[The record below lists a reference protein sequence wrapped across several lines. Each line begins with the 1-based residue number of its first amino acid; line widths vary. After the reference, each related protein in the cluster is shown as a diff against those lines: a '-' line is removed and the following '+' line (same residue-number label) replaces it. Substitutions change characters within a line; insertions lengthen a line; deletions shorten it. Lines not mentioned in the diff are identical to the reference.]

1 MFMPKTPISVTLE
14 DDNLLWLRGR
24 AASAKRRS
32 LSDALDQVVTAA
44 RLGGQSAEVR
54 SVVGTVD
61 IGADDPDLDR
71 ADALIRG
78 VFDASL
84 SRAWLLQETPP
95 AYGVVKRTKR
105 RG

>member
-1 MFMPKTPISVTLE
+1 MFMPKRPISVTLE
-14 DDNLLWLRGR
+14 DDNVLWLRGR

-44 RLGGQSAEVR
+44 RLGGQPGERR

-61 IGADDPDLDR
+61 IAAADPGLDR
-71 ADALIRG
+71 ADDALRSL
-78 VFDASL
+78 FDALVSRPSL
-84 SRAWLLQETPP
+84 VREPLPTH
-95 AYGVVKRTKR
+95 GTRIRKR